1 MLLTMKQ
8 KNSPR
13 EDVDDDA
20 DDETKE
26 GGEMEV
32 RRAVVHAYVDDD
44 DDETKEGGEM
54 EVRSVVVRARTYRW
68 KQTRTR
74 KDGRQRRAVVH
85 A

>member
-1 MLLTMKQ
+1 MKQ

-20 DDETKE
+20 
-26 GGEMEV
+26 
-32 RRAVVHAYVDDD
+32 